1 MTFSLDLIDSF
12 PSVMWQLYCSSSFWP
27 CHKSVTCES
36 YLASHKVLWTRSEM
50 RAGSISQFGTQ
61 LGKIKTTLRE
71 QINNGIMGEGQKL
84 PSERELSELFST
96 TRITIKDALISLETE
111 GLIYREERRGWYVS
125 PSRIHYNPLSRCHF
139 HQMIAD
145 QRRTAQTE
153 LINVR
158 SEMAIGEYAAA
169 LDISEITPIYV
180 IERLRSIDGRGV
192 LFVENVLKSS
202 LFEGFLEENLAGSLT
217 GIYRDKYGYE
227 TKRSRFEVIP
237 TSAPAYVAKAL
248 NLAAGQPVMKICRV
262 NYNQDGELMDC
273 EFEYWRPNA
282 IKICIDS
289 EG

>member
-1 MTFSLDLIDSF
+1 
-12 PSVMWQLYCSSSFWP
+12 
-27 CHKSVTCES
+27 
-36 YLASHKVLWTRSEM
+36 M

-61 LGKIKTTLRE
+61 LGKIKTTLKD
-71 QINNGIMGEGQKL
+71 QINTGILGEGQKL

-125 PSRIHYNPLSRCHF
+125 PARIRYNPLSRCHF

-158 SEMAIGEYAAA
+158 SEMAIGEYGSA
-169 LDISEITPIYV
+169 LEISDITPIYV
-180 IERLRSIDGRGV
+180 IERLRSIDSRGV
-192 LFVENVLKSS
+192 LFVENVLKAS
-202 LFEGFLEENLAGSLT
+202 LFEGILNEDLAGSLT
-217 GIYRDKYGYE
+217 SIYRNKYGYE
-227 TKRSRFEVIP
+227 TKRSHFEVIP

-248 NLAAGQPVMKICRV
+248 NLAAGQPVMKIFRV